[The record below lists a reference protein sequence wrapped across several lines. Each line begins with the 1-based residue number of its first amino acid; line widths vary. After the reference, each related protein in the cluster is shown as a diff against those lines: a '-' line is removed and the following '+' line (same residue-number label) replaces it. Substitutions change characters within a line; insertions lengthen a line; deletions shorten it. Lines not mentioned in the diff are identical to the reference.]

1 MVQVSTIEDQIRE
14 IEEELKRTKYN
25 KATEHHVGRLKAK
38 LARLKR
44 DQLERTMSRSGGGT
58 GFDVK
63 KSGDASVALIGL
75 PSVGKST
82 LLNQLTNRSTK
93 TAHYAFTTLDA
104 IPGIMEHKGARIQI
118 IDLPGII
125 SGASKGK
132 GRGREVLSVA
142 RSSDLILIVLDIFDW
157 KSHLELIMQELFH
170 VGIRLNSSPPDIVIK
185 KTERGGIAISTLKPL
200 TKTSEKTIQEVMREY
215 KIINADVTIRGD
227 PSIEEVID
235 VLEGNRVYIKALI
248 VVNKMDLVPANI
260 LSELTDGIPEDALLI
275 SAETGKNIDL
285 LRDMITEKLE
295 LIRIYLKPQG
305 GEPDYEEPLIMIKN
319 STVGDVCDKIHKSFR
334 SRFRYARVWGK
345 SAKHP
350 GQVVHLDHVL
360 EDEDVLTLILRKA

>member
-1 MVQVSTIEDQIRE
+1 MSTTEDMIRE
-14 IEEELKRTKYN
+14 IEEELRRTKYN

-44 DQLERTMSRSGGGT
+44 EQMERAMSRSGGSG

-82 LLNQLTNRSTK
+82 ILSRLTNKQSK
-93 TAHYAFTTLDA
+93 VAHYAFTTLDA
-104 IPGIMEHKGARIQI
+104 IPGIMYHRGAKIQI

-125 SGASKGK
+125 SGASMGK
-132 GRGREVLSVA
+132 GRGKEVLSVA
-142 RSSDLILIVLDIFDW
+142 RSSDLILIVLDIFEW
-157 KSHLELIMQELFH
+157 KTHLELIMKELYH
-170 VGIRLNSSPPDIVIK
+170 VGIRVNQKPPDIVIK
-185 KTERGGIAISTLKPL
+185 KTERGGIAISTLKEL
-200 TKTSEKTIQEVMREY
+200 TKTTEKTIKEVMREY

-227 PSIEEVID
+227 PTIEEVID
-235 VLEGNRVYIKALI
+235 VLEGNRVYIKGLI
-248 VVNKMDLVPANI
+248 VVNKMDLVDEEM
-260 LSELTDGIPEDALLI
+260 LRELTKGLPEEAILI

-285 LRDMITEKLE
+285 LRDKIIDTLE

-305 GEPDYEEPLIMIKN
+305 GEPDYDEPLIMLKN
-319 STVGDVCDKIHKSFR
+319 STVGDVCDKIHKTFKQ
-334 SRFRYARVWGK
+334 RFRYARIWGK

-360 EDEDVLTLILRKA
+360 EDEDVLTLILRKV